1 MGVARKEVVSMKH
14 LYLVCTPEF
23 SFVAESAK
31 LASDA
36 IIASIIAVLG
46 AAEWNSSIDF
56 AIEEFKMYDR
66 VQISQWGWRIERI

>member
-1 MGVARKEVVSMKH
+1 MKH
-14 LYLVCTPEF
+14 LYLVCTPDF
-23 SFVAESAK
+23 SFVAKSAK

-46 AAEWNSSIDF
+46 AAGWNSSIDF

-66 VQISQWGWRIERI
+66 VQISQWGWRMERIK